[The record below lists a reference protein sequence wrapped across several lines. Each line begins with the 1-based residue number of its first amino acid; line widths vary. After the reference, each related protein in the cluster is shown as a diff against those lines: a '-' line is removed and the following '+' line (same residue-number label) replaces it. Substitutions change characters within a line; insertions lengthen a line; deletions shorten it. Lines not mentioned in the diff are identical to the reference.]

1 MAARKKLTAEEKLI
15 ASSTELER
23 DLRYH
28 FRTRHFG
35 DAERHRRLVR
45 LNLKAVRMERGTTN
59 GSRPSKR
66 RTKPSSFSE
75 IIGALSTKHW
85 SV

>member
-1 MAARKKLTAEEKLI
+1 MAARKKLTPEEKLI

-35 DAERHRRLVR
+35 DAERHRRMVR
-45 LNLKAVRMERGTTN
+45 LNLKAVRTEREHN
-59 GSRPSKR
+59 GNRPSR
-66 RTKPSSFSE
+66 RRPKPPSF
-75 IIGALSTKHW
+75 ADVLDTLSTKQF
-85 SV
+85 SI